1 MLESVAKHVGEMRS
15 IVVLFYGSQLEP
27 KIKINYIKYNN
38 IKKLHFKTQRR
49 QPPNLE
55 SEKPARRKSGGL
67 FCIYRLSSP
76 EAIRL
81 NPSKWVHV

>member
-49 QPPNLE
+49 QPKHSFMMHHEP
-55 SEKPARRKSGGL
+55 
-67 FCIYRLSSP
+67 
-76 EAIRL
+76 
-81 NPSKWVHV
+81 

>member
-49 QPPNLE
+49 QPTKILH
-55 SEKPARRKSGGL
+55 R
-67 FCIYRLSSP
+67 
-76 EAIRL
+76 
-81 NPSKWVHV
+81 